1 MKRFLVYLFAVFTAL
16 CMTAQSRV
24 DSVALRAM
32 QIGRVMQQER
42 VYLHF
47 DNTAYYL
54 GETLWFKA
62 YVSFGADNRPSILS
76 KVLYVEL
83 VAPEGYVVETKKY
96 KLDDNGCCHGE
107 FELKPLLLS
116 GYYEIRAY
124 TRYML
129 NWGKDAVFS
138 RVFPVFDKVN
148 ADNWDFKNMLDRRRA
163 FMQDGKWIS
172 HELPDVT
179 LDFYPESGH
188 LVGGLPSRVAFEL
201 REGDGLF
208 SEEKIRIYKNNELV
222 VEALPVHQGKGV
234 FELTPE
240 TGAKYHAEVTVK
252 NKKGQDEKYTFKLPK
267 VLDEGAVMRVE
278 EDGDSIRIEISGNL
292 TEIEELGF
300 LLLHRGTMGFYNKIS
315 ALNRH
320 FSLAFGPNT
329 KPTVTWRLT
338 KPGFALF
345 LLSGL
350 ITYIL
355 N

>member
-1 MKRFLVYLFAVFTAL
+1 MKRFLVYLIAVFTAL

-116 GYYEIRAY
+116 GYYEVRAY

-240 TGAKYHAEVTVK
+240 TGAKYHAEVT
-252 NKKGQDEKYTFKLPK
+252 
-267 VLDEGAVMRVE
+267 
-278 EDGDSIRIEISGNL
+278 
-292 TEIEELGF
+292 
-300 LLLHRGTMGFYNKIS
+300 
-315 ALNRH
+315 
-320 FSLAFGPNT
+320 
-329 KPTVTWRLT
+329 
-338 KPGFALF
+338 
-345 LLSGL
+345 
-350 ITYIL
+350 
-355 N
+355 